1 MARAPDPTR
10 PARHRRGFTLIEVM
24 VALAI
29 MALMAAM
36 AWQGV
41 SSLLRSRDLAQDRM
55 ERLLRLQAVMGQWE
69 ADLQEVLD
77 TGLVPGVQFDGAT
90 LRLTRQRPDGVE
102 VVAWALRGD
111 RLQRW
116 TAPVTA
122 RGPALQEAWFGS
134 LQLLGNENAQL
145 QALEGLTGWQVYYWR
160 QNAWSNAQSSGDSV
174 AAATGTPPATPPG
187 GAGATGAPS
196 AAANREALPEGVR
209 LVLRFAP
216 GSGFEG
222 SLTRDVRL
230 GPQARR

>member
-1 MARAPDPTR
+1 MARVAATSAVPHR
-10 PARHRRGFTLIEVM
+10 PRGFTLIEVM

-41 SSLLRSRDLAQDRM
+41 SSLLRSRDLAQARM

-77 TGLVPGVQFDGAT
+77 SGLVPGIQFDGAT

-134 LQLLGNENAQL
+134 LQLLGNEGAQL
-145 QALEGLTGWQVYYWR
+145 QALEGLTGWQVYFWR
-160 QNAWSNAQSSGDSV
+160 QNAWSNAQSSGDS
-174 AAATGTPPATPPG
+174 AATAP
-187 GAGATGAPS
+187 GAGASAPQGGGGAAGAP
-196 AAANREALPEGVR
+196 AAGTPREALPEGVR

-216 GSGFEG
+216 GSGFDG

>member
-1 MARAPDPTR
+1 MRAR
-10 PARHRRGFTLIEVM
+10 PAPTRRGFTLIEVM

-41 SSLLRSRDLAQDRM
+41 SSLLRSRDIAQERM

-77 TGLVPGVQFDGAT
+77 TGVVPGLQFDGAT
-90 LRLTRQRPDGVE
+90 LRLTRQRPHGVE
-102 VVAWALRGD
+102 VVAWSLRGD

-134 LQLLGNENAQL
+134 LQLLGNEAAQL
-145 QALEGLTGWQVYYWR
+145 RTLDGITGWQVYFWR
-160 QNAWSNAQSSGDSV
+160 QNAWSNAQSSGDGV
-174 AAATGTPPATPPG
+174 ATPGTGTGGTGGSGTPPGSGT
-187 GAGATGAPS
+187 AGATTP
-196 AAANREALPEGVR
+196 REALPEGVR
-209 LVLRFAP
+209 VVLRFAP
-216 GSGFEG
+216 GSGFDG